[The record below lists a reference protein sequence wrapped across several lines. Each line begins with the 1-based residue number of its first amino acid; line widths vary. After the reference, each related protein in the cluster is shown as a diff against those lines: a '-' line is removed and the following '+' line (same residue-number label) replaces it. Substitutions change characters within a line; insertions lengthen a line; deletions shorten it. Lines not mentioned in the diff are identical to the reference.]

1 MSKFGSKV
9 KIIMAAVSMMALLA
23 ACQQG
28 GGDKT
33 TQQSSGSEAMKS
45 DAKADMK
52 SDAKDNSKN
61 SDMKS
66 DKKSDKDK
74 KTVVVTT
81 SFLQDMTEQIAGDTV
96 NIELIIP
103 AGEDPHLYTAKPE
116 DNKKLQSADLVLY
129 HGLHFE
135 GNMVEALEKL
145 GTAVSKNFPKDKI
158 GQMDEDGEMV
168 VDPHF
173 WFDIDLYKLAVEEA
187 CDALSGLNPE
197 QKEMYEKNR
206 DSYIKELTELDSYIK
221 ENIEK
226 IPADRRYLIT
236 PHDAFNYFSRA
247 YSVTVKAP
255 QGVSTESEVSNQ
267 DIQETIDFIVE
278 HKIKAVFAEST
289 TDPARMEKL
298 REGAAAKGQDVKIV
312 GKEGEQDEQ
321 LFSDSL
327 APKGQ
332 PGDTYIDMYKHN
344 VDLIVKYLK

>member
-1 MSKFGSKV
+1 YD
-9 KIIMAAVSMMALLA
+9 L
-23 ACQQG
+23 
-28 GGDKT
+28 
-33 TQQSSGSEAMKS
+33 MKWIKGANAFKEYGNS
-45 DAKADMK
+45 YEFLDMLT
-52 SDAKDNSKN
+52 NEELKN
-61 SDMKS
+61 SMEEFS
-66 DKKSDKDK
+66 NS
-74 KTVVVTT
+74 
-81 SFLQDMTEQIAGDTV
+81 MNMNYI
-96 NIELIIP
+96 
-103 AGEDPHLYTAKPE
+103 
-116 DNKKLQSADLVLY
+116 
-129 HGLHFE
+129 
-135 GNMVEALEKL
+135 GN
-145 GTAVSKNFPKDKI
+145 
-158 GQMDEDGEMV
+158 
-168 VDPHF
+168 
-173 WFDIDLYKLAVEEA
+173 
-187 CDALSGLNPE
+187 
-197 QKEMYEKNR
+197 
-206 DSYIKELTELDSYIK
+206 IK